1 MQNPPR
7 AVERPQTLESFGD
20 RREDPYFYF
29 RDREDPAVMAYIQ
42 AENAYAAAE
51 MGQWGG
57 LEEEIYQDM
66 LGRIEQTD
74 MSVPSRFEGYF
85 YYTRT
90 EEGKQYSIL
99 ARKKGTIDG
108 EEEVLLDSNELAR
121 GRKFFSLG
129 LTAMSPDQMQLA
141 YATDTTGYREY
152 KLEIRDLRTGGNL
165 ADVIEKVASVVWAED
180 GETLFYAREQAQ
192 TKRSYQ
198 VWRHR
203 VGRPVEEDVLVY
215 EESDERFRVGIGKT
229 LSKGYLVLTASS
241 GKTSE
246 AWVLDARRPEGEFR
260 LVLPRR
266 EGISYGLTHHG
277 WHFYLRINDTARD
290 FRVARMQVEGGELEE
305 VIAPAAG
312 QYVQGMVHLERHAV
326 YLMRLEGLPSLRVVE
341 MGTGAWHE
349 IAFEEA
355 AYSLGF
361 GSNAEFHTDLIRF
374 QYSSMVTPQST
385 FDYNLVSR
393 ERVLLKQQKVLGGY
407 DAGAYVVERTAAESV
422 DGVRVPMTIAYR
434 KGLARDGSGRALL
447 YGYGS
452 YAIAIDPGFS
462 ASRLALLDR
471 GFAYAIAHIRG
482 GTDLGYSWYEDGKL
496 LRKKNTFSDFIACAE
511 KLVKE
516 GYAAPER
523 LVIEGA
529 SAGGLLVGAVMN
541 ERPELFGAVIAGVP
555 FVDVISTLEDKSIP
569 LSTTDI
575 DEFGDPEREEFYHY
589 MKTYSPYDNV
599 GEREYPAL
607 YIYTSLNDSQVGY
620 WEPVKWAAK
629 LRKHQRGARKI
640 LLQVNLEAGH
650 GGASGRYDRLRELAR
665 CYAFAIAETGAAPVD
680 RRRA

>member
-1 MQNPPR
+1 
-7 AVERPQTLESFGD
+7 
-20 RREDPYFYF
+20 
-29 RDREDPAVMAYIQ
+29 
-42 AENAYAAAE
+42 
-51 MGQWGG
+51 
-57 LEEEIYQDM
+57 
-66 LGRIEQTD
+66 
-74 MSVPSRFEGYF
+74 
-85 YYTRT
+85 
-90 EEGKQYSIL
+90 
-99 ARKKGTIDG
+99 
-108 EEEVLLDSNELAR
+108 
-121 GRKFFSLG
+121 
-129 LTAMSPDQMQLA
+129 
-141 YATDTTGYREY
+141 
-152 KLEIRDLRTGGNL
+152 
-165 ADVIEKVASVVWAED
+165 
-180 GETLFYAREQAQ
+180 
-192 TKRSYQ
+192 
-198 VWRHR
+198 
-203 VGRPVEEDVLVY
+203 
-215 EESDERFRVGIGKT
+215 
-229 LSKGYLVLTASS
+229 
-241 GKTSE
+241 
-246 AWVLDARRPEGEFR
+246 
-260 LVLPRR
+260 
-266 EGISYGLTHHG
+266 
-277 WHFYLRINDTARD
+277 
-290 FRVARMQVEGGELEE
+290 
-305 VIAPAAG
+305 
-312 QYVQGMVHLERHAV
+312 
-326 YLMRLEGLPSLRVVE
+326 
-341 MGTGAWHE
+341 
-349 IAFEEA
+349 
-355 AYSLGF
+355 
-361 GSNAEFHTDLIRF
+361 
-374 QYSSMVTPQST
+374 
-385 FDYNLVSR
+385 
-393 ERVLLKQQKVLGGY
+393 VLLKQQKVLGGY
-407 DAGAYVVERTAAESV
+407 DAGAYAVERTAAESV